1 MKPLSLQQ
9 IESQSWLS
17 FQRTGLLDLYVGI
30 LALSLVAA
38 SLVSHLA
45 EPPWMAL
52 ATLIVLQVGGLGFH
66 RWGRR
71 RIVEPRIGAV
81 RFGAH
86 RRRNLRRLR
95 LALLACS
102 LITVGIVILTALRS
116 TALRSL
122 FDALRAYGMPTLVAL
137 VVGIPTAA
145 IAYVLE
151 MPRLLLHGIVIAG
164 SFFVRVALEPILP
177 PVLVD
182 VAAHGTAAGV
192 ILIIGI
198 VLFLRFLRSTP
209 RISFQEDDHGE

>member
-45 EPPWMAL
+45 APPWVAL
-52 ATLIVLQVGGLGFH
+52 ATLIVLQAGGLWFH
-66 RWGRR
+66 SWGRR
-71 RIVEPRIGAV
+71 RIVEPRIGTV
-81 RFGAH
+81 RFGTH
-86 RRRNLRRLR
+86 RRQNLQRLR
-95 LALLACS
+95 LALLVCS
-102 LITVGIVILTALRS
+102 LVTVGIVILTALRS
-116 TALRSL
+116 AALRAV
-122 FDALRAYGMPTLVAL
+122 FDALGAYSMPTLVAL

-151 MPRLLLHGIVIAG
+151 MPRLLLHGIAIAG
-164 SFFVRVALEPILP
+164 SFFVRVALEPFLS

-182 VAAHGTAAGV
+182 VAAHGTAAGA

-198 VLFLRFLRSTP
+198 VLFWRFLRNTP
-209 RISFQEDDHGE
+209 RISFQEDTHGE